1 MCLNVSSRNLHIPDF
16 FSRSL
21 VFTKNSPLTPAFR
34 AGLALLREKSLLE
47 RYFRRWLGNDLK
59 DMSAEE
65 GTTALGLGQ
74 VATSLVALM
83 GMIFVAALV
92 LCIELLVRHLL
103 LESGRT

>member
-1 MCLNVSSRNLHIPDF
+1 M
-16 FSRSL
+16 
-21 VFTKNSPLTPAFR
+21 
-34 AGLALLREKSLLE
+34 
-47 RYFRRWLGNDLK
+47 K

-103 LESGRT
+103 LESDKT